1 MKPLIFLFLILTTI
15 SNIKGSYSIAD
26 LLNYLQEKGL
36 YELLVEVKSYFGNDV
51 SIDFCKQLVATNDC
65 ETLVRVY
72 ISVSGCR
79 PDGDDRVAIEKK
91 ANQIINEYR
100 MTLIKAGYTQEQIKE
115 MLEILMKAS

>member
-1 MKPLIFLFLILTTI
+1 MLLYLIIF
-15 SNIKGSYSIAD
+15 K
-26 LLNYLQEKGL
+26 EKGL

-51 SIDFCKQLVATNDC
+51 SISICKQLVATSDC

-72 ISVSGCR
+72 ISVNNCR
-79 PDGDDRVAIEKK
+79 PDGVDRVAIKKK

-100 MTLIKAGYTQEQIKE
+100 MTLIKAGYTLEEIEE